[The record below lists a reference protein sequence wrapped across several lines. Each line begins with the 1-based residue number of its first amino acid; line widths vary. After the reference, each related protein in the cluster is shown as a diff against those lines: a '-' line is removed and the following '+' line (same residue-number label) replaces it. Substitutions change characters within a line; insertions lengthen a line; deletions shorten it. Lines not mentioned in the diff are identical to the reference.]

1 MIDRVLTAFNE
12 AIFDTDRERALR
24 VIREAEQEG
33 IPPEDIVFK
42 VVVPSIHIMMKSTSE
57 RRTPSIAQHF
67 VAAQIA
73 SEVTETMVS
82 RFARSPEI
90 IGRVVIGTSVGDM
103 HGLGKRIVSGCLKA
117 LMIEVIDLGLNV
129 PAERFVDEAVAQNA
143 DVIGVSSMM
152 VHTARGPSAAL
163 GVRKILKDRAL
174 ERRIKLAV
182 GGAPYRFDHDLYR
195 TVGADA
201 WAEDGIIAGT
211 VISALIKE
219 ARQ

>member
-1 MIDRVLTAFNE
+1 MIERVLTAFNE
-12 AIFDTDRERALR
+12 AIFDTDRQRALR
-24 VIREAEQEG
+24 VIQDAEQNG

-73 SEVTETMVS
+73 SEVTEAMVT

-163 GVRKILKDRAL
+163 GVRRILKERAL
-174 ERRIKLAV
+174 EQRIKLAV
-182 GGAPYRFDHDLYR
+182 GGAPYRFDHDLFR

-219 ARQ
+219 VRQ

>member
-1 MIDRVLTAFNE
+1 MIDRVLSAFNE
-12 AIFDTDRERALR
+12 AIFDTDRQRALR
-24 VIREAEQEG
+24 VIQSAEQEG

-73 SEVTETMVS
+73 SEVTETMVTKFS
-82 RFARSPEI
+82 RSPEI

-129 PAERFVDEAVAQNA
+129 TAERFVEEAVAHNA
-143 DVIGVSSMM
+143 DVIGISSMM
-152 VHTARGPSAAL
+152 VHTARGPSAAP
-163 GVRKILKDRAL
+163 GVRKILRDRAL
-174 ERRIKLAV
+174 EQRIKLAV
-182 GGAPYRFDHDLYR
+182 GGAPYRFDHELYR

-201 WAEDGIIAGT
+201 WAEDGIVAGT
-211 VISALIKE
+211 VISSLIKE
-219 ARQ
+219 VRQ

>member
-1 MIDRVLTAFNE
+1 MIDHVLTAFNE
-12 AIFDTDRERALR
+12 AIFDTDRQRALR
-24 VIREAEQEG
+24 VIHEAEQDG
-33 IPPEDIVFK
+33 ILPEDIVFK

-73 SEVTETMVS
+73 SEVTESMVGK
-82 RFARSPEI
+82 FARSPEI

-117 LMIEVIDLGLNV
+117 LMIEVVDLGLNV
-129 PAERFVDEAVAQNA
+129 PAERFVQEAIAHNA

-163 GVRKILKDRAL
+163 GVRKLLKDRAL
-174 ERRIKLAV
+174 EQRIKVVV

-195 TVGADA
+195 TVEADA
-201 WAEDGIIAGT
+201 WAEDGIVAGT

-219 ARQ
+219 VRQ

>member
-1 MIDRVLTAFNE
+1 MIERVLTAFNE
-12 AIFDTDRERALR
+12 AIFDTDRQRALR
-24 VIREAEQEG
+24 VIQDAEQNG

-73 SEVTETMVS
+73 SEVTEAMVA

-163 GVRKILKDRAL
+163 GVRRILKERAL
-174 ERRIKLAV
+174 EQRIKLAV
-182 GGAPYRFDHDLYR
+182 GGAPYRFDHDLFR

-219 ARQ
+219 VRQ

>member
-12 AIFDTDRERALR
+12 AIFDTDRQRALR
-24 VIREAEQEG
+24 VIHQAEQDG
-33 IPPEDIVFK
+33 ILPEDIVFK

-73 SEVTETMVS
+73 SEVTESMVA

-129 PAERFVDEAVAQNA
+129 PAERFVEEAIAHNA

-152 VHTARGPSAAL
+152 VHTARGPSAAS

-174 ERRIKLAV
+174 EQRIKLAV
-182 GGAPYRFDHDLYR
+182 GGAPYRFDHELYR

-201 WAEDGIIAGT
+201 WAEDGIVAGT

-219 ARQ
+219 VRQ

>member
-12 AIFDTDRERALR
+12 AIFDTDRQRALR
-24 VIREAEQEG
+24 VIHEAEQDG
-33 IPPEDIVFK
+33 LPPEDIVFK
-42 VVVPSIHIMMKSTSE
+42 IVVPSIHIMMKSTSE

-73 SEVTETMVS
+73 SEVTEAMVGKFS
-82 RFARSPEI
+82 RTPEI
-90 IGRVVIGTSVGDM
+90 IGRVIIGTSVGDM

-129 PAERFVDEAVAQNA
+129 PAERFVEVAVAQNA
-143 DVIGVSSMM
+143 DVIGISSMM
-152 VHTARGPSAAL
+152 VHTARGASAGI
-163 GVRKILKDRAL
+163 GVRKILRDRAL
-174 ERRIKLAV
+174 EQRIKLAV
-182 GGAPYRFDHDLYR
+182 GGAPYRFDHDLFH

-201 WAEDGIIAGT
+201 WAEDGILAGT

-219 ARQ
+219 VRQ

>member
-1 MIDRVLTAFNE
+1 MIDHVLTAFNE
-12 AIFDTDRERALR
+12 AIFDTDRQRALR
-24 VIREAEQEG
+24 VIHEAEQDG
-33 IPPEDIVFK
+33 ILPEDIVFK

-73 SEVTETMVS
+73 SEVTESMVGK
-82 RFARSPEI
+82 FARSPEI

-117 LMIEVIDLGLNV
+117 LMIEVVDLGLNV
-129 PAERFVDEAVAQNA
+129 PAERFVEEAIAHNA

-163 GVRKILKDRAL
+163 GVRKFLRDRAL
-174 ERRIKLAV
+174 EQRIKLAV

-201 WAEDGIIAGT
+201 WAEDGIVAGT

-219 ARQ
+219 VRQ